1 MRDIPCVLLNRLT
14 KINLMCPADKH
25 GRLNGLLLLMLLIA
39 ISRISWSAPITF
51 NTALPVAKN
60 EFILRQQFV
69 VNKSGHDASG
79 ADRDLTTWSAIS
91 VLGYGVSSKLALF
104 GVLPYVNKSL
114 DITVSGQRLNRDNDG
129 LGDVSLFGRYTAYQQ
144 DWPGRTLRIAPF
156 AGFKAPTGKDDAID
170 SLGRLPPSV
179 QHGSG
184 TWDTFGGI
192 VTTYQILDYQLDGQI
207 SYRGNGE
214 AHGFAAGDLARF
226 DASLQYR
233 LWPRI
238 LSSNASGFLYGVLES
253 NGLFRQKNRI
263 NGQSDHNSG
272 GTQWFLTPGLQYVT
286 RRFVIETAVQIPVV
300 QQLNGTALENDF
312 IVRTGF
318 RFNF

>member
-1 MRDIPCVLLNRLT
+1 
-14 KINLMCPADKH
+14 MCPADKH

-156 AGFKAPTGKDDAID
+156 AGFKAPTGKDDATD

-192 VTTYQILDYQLDGQI
+192 LTTYQILDISLMARLATGAMVKPMVLLRVTWLVLMRLYNIVYGQEF
-207 SYRGNGE
+207 YPAMLR
-214 AHGFAAGDLARF
+214 AFYMAYWKAMVYF
-226 DASLQYR
+226 DRKTGSMV
-233 LWPRI
+233 
-238 LSSNASGFLYGVLES
+238 N
-253 NGLFRQKNRI
+253 
-263 NGQSDHNSG
+263 
-272 GTQWFLTPGLQYVT
+272 
-286 RRFVIETAVQIPVV
+286 QIIIPEE
-300 QQLNGTALENDF
+300 LNGF
-312 IVRTGF
+312 
-318 RFNF
+318 

>member
-1 MRDIPCVLLNRLT
+1 LIDNKLL
-14 KINLMCPADKH
+14 
-25 GRLNGLLLLMLLIA
+25 
-39 ISRISWSAPITF
+39 
-51 NTALPVAKN
+51 AKN
-60 EFILRQQFV
+60 EFIFRQQFV
-69 VNKSGHDASG
+69 INQSGHDVSES
-79 ADRDLTTWSAIS
+79 DRDRTAWSAIS

-114 DITVSGQRLNRDNDG
+114 DITVFGQRFNRDGDG

-156 AGFKAPTGKDDAID
+156 AGFKAPTGKDGATDGM
-170 SLGRLPPSV
+170 GRLPPSV
-179 QHGSG
+179 QPGSG
-184 TWDTFGGI
+184 SWDAFGG
-192 VTTYQILDYQLDGQI
+192 VVMSYQTLDFEIDGQI

-214 AHGFAAGDLARF
+214 ANDFAAGDQARF

-233 LWPRI
+233 LWPKT
-238 LSSNASGFLYGVLES
+238 LTNDVSEFLYGVLES
-253 NGLFRQKNRI
+253 NVLFLQKNRV
-263 NGQSDHNSG
+263 NSQADHNSG
-272 GTQWFLTPGLQYVT
+272 GSQWFLTPGLQYVT
-286 RRFVIETAVQIPVV
+286 QRFVIETAVQIPVI